1 MNFWFG
7 IREGLKGFG
16 RARLATTLTIT
27 SIAFSH
33 LLIGIF
39 IVFSLNVESLISDIR
54 SKMEF
59 EVYLESTLSE
69 EKGRVIEKKIRDL
82 DGVESVAFISKEQ
95 AAQRFEEEFGRNID
109 DILSVNPLP
118 PSCIVQMK
126 EGFRNL
132 KAIEA
137 ISVSISGMDGVDE
150 VIYQKRV
157 LALIDRYITILY
169 LIGGGIGLI
178 LMIIAAILL
187 HNTIRLTIFARR
199 DIIEI
204 MNLVGATKAFIN
216 RPFLVEGF
224 LQGLFGSILAGAML
238 YLVVEATRYFIYPY
252 LLFRYEIFAILILL
266 GILIGFFSSRLS
278 VTKHLPN
285 L

>member
-39 IVFSLNVESLISDIR
+39 IVFSFNMDYLITDIR

-59 EVYLESTLSE
+59 EVYFESTLE
-69 EKGRVIEKKIRDL
+69 EAKGRDIEKRIAAL
-82 DGVESVAFISKEQ
+82 EGVESVAFISKAR
-95 AAQRFEEEFGRNID
+95 AAERFKEEFGRDIK
-109 DILSVNPLP
+109 DILNVNPLP
-118 PSCIVQMK
+118 PSCIVHMK
-126 EGFRNL
+126 KGYQNL
-132 KAIEA
+132 KAIEN
-137 ISVSISGMDGVDE
+137 ISDKIAAFDGVDE
-150 VIYQKRV
+150 VVFQKRV
-157 LALIDRYITILY
+157 LALIDRYITIVY
-169 LIGGGIGLI
+169 LIGGAVGLI
-178 LMIIAAILL
+178 LIIIASVLL

-204 MNLVGATKAFIN
+204 MNLVGATRAFIN

-224 LQGLFGSILAGAML
+224 LQGLFGSVLAGGML
-238 YLVVEATRYFIYPY
+238 YLVVVATRYFVYPY
-252 LLFRYEIFAILILL
+252 LLFPYEIFGILLLL

-278 VTKHLPN
+278 VSKHLSN

>member
-39 IVFSLNVESLISDIR
+39 IVFSFNMNYLISDIR

-59 EVYLESTLSE
+59 EVYLESTLE
-69 EKGRVIEKKIRDL
+69 EAKGRNIEKRIAAL
-82 DGVESVAFISKEQ
+82 EGVESVAFISKSR
-95 AAQRFEEEFGRNID
+95 AAERFKKEFGR
-109 DILSVNPLP
+109 DINEILNVNPLP

-126 EGFRNL
+126 KGYQNL
-132 KAIEA
+132 KSIEN
-137 ISVSISGMDGVDE
+137 ISDKIAAFDGVDE
-150 VIYQKRV
+150 VVFQKRV
-157 LALIDRYITILY
+157 LALIDRYITIVY
-169 LIGGGIGLI
+169 LIGGAIGLI
-178 LMIIAAILL
+178 LIVIASVLL

-204 MNLVGATKAFIN
+204 MNLVGATRAFIN

-224 LQGLFGSILAGAML
+224 LQGVFGSVLAGGML
-238 YLVVEATRYFIYPY
+238 YMVVEATRYFVYPY
-252 LLFRYEIFAILILL
+252 LLFRYEIFGILLLL

-278 VTKHLPN
+278 VSKHLSN